1 MKLRTHQRSA
11 RGMSLIE
18 GMISMGVL
26 VIGILGA
33 LQGILFASQ
42 QNAVASRLA
51 RGTSMAAQIRLGL
64 ESQGRTKLL
73 LPAGAIGN
81 GARCIPFA
89 SATAALKALTDGL
102 AVAGSCILDV
112 DAFDQTAASIDKLVG
127 AYNFAEDFH
136 GAVGNF
142 RRVVVYLPNASTDAF
157 AVVVSTSDTGRRVFV
172 KQFVAL
178 YDSSPTTGNGT
189 LVNL

>member
-1 MKLRTHQRSA
+1 MKLRTQPRSA

-64 ESQGRTKLL
+64 ESQGRAKLK
-73 LPAGAIGN
+73 LPGGAIGSSSN
-81 GARCIPFA
+81 CIPFA
-89 SATAALKALTDGL
+89 SASTPLKALTDGL
-102 AVAGSCILDV
+102 AVSGSCILDV
-112 DAFDQTAASIDKLVG
+112 DAFDKTAPAIDRLVG
-127 AYNFAEDFH
+127 NYNFAEDFH
-136 GAVGNF
+136 GALGNF
-142 RRVVVYLPNASTDAF
+142 RRVVVYLPNVSTDAF
-157 AVVVSTSDTGRRVFV
+157 AVIVSTSDTGRRVFV